1 MKDIIKLLSE
11 TKAKTEQ
18 MFDKIEVLTQRIEG
32 MKSFI
37 SNITYAL
44 INLQA
49 VIQLLTRDGLLDA
62 QELKHKVEELVK
74 SSQAPKTQ

>member
-49 VIQLLTRDGLLDA
+49 VIQLLTRDGLLDP
-62 QELKHKVEELVK
+62 QELKHKVEELAQNAQ
-74 SSQAPKTQ
+74 SAKTQ